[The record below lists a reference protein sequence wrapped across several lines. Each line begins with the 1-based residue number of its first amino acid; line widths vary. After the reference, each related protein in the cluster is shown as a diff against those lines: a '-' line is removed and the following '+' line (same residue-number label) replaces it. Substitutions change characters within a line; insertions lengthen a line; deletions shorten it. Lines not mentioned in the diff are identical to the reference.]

1 MVSTMMFIFYT
12 ILFSIIS
19 GLVYTKPIEE
29 KPTINDKNLHDI
41 SMDEAMRDAET
52 TLDRYYN
59 LIESDIDQLVHAM
72 LLIIMNNPT
81 SFPFVPHRALDIALK
96 NFGKKLGQSDVDILT
111 KPILLSI
118 EQNAQK
124 KTKETQP
131 IQLTDDVKDTIEDA
145 LDKFFAEHVQT
156 N

>member
-1 MVSTMMFIFYT
+1 MFILYT
-12 ILFSIIS
+12 IIFSIIS

-29 KPTINDKNLHDI
+29 KPTLKDNKNLHDVP
-41 SMDEAMRDAET
+41 MDQAMRDAEA
-52 TLDRYYN
+52 TLNRYYH
-59 LIESDIDQLVHAM
+59 LIESDIDHLVHAM
-72 LLIIMNNPT
+72 LFIIMNNPT

-96 NFGKKLGQSDVDILT
+96 NFEKKLGQNDVDKLT

-124 KTKETQP
+124 KSKETQP

-145 LDKFFAEHVQT
+145 LDKFFAENVHT

>member
-1 MVSTMMFIFYT
+1 MMFIFYT
-12 ILFSIIS
+12 IIFSLIS

-29 KPTINDKNLHDI
+29 KPTINEKDLHEVP
-41 SMDEAMRDAET
+41 MDQAIHEAET
-52 TLDRYYN
+52 TLNRYYH
-59 LIESDIDQLVHAM
+59 LIESDIDHVVHAM
-72 LLIIMNNPT
+72 LFIIMNNPT
-81 SFPFVPHRALDIALK
+81 SFPLVPHRALDIALK
-96 NFGKKLGQSDVDILT
+96 NFGKKLGQDDVDVLT

-124 KTKETQP
+124 KSKESEP
-131 IQLTDDVKDTIEDA
+131 FQLTDDVKDTIEDA